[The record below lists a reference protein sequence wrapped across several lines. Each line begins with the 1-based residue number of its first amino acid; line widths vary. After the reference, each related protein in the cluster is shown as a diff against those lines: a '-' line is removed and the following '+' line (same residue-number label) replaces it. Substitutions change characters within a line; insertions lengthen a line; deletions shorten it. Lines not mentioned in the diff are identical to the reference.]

1 MDHLAAQDRK
11 LENFDQRMDNFEG
24 AHLPELKSSIEE
36 IKKILLNQASPRVP
50 LGTAPEDRR
59 SSLRTSQSSESPNIK
74 VNPDQK
80 VLPTALSQIP
90 SKLLQGPA
98 SREPIGKEAKVEA
111 SPRSSY
117 ATVTSLTDP
126 ASDPNST
133 GSGNSAINVSVEH
146 TTAAH
151 RLLAWPSIKKLV
163 HSHKQ
168 LRSLAANED
177 YVMKLEEASGVLRVY
192 GRGEGKDK
200 NDGAQPGPHSP
211 APSVNSVRSDES
223 YETQSTPSPA
233 ENLWGAGSITPV
245 TSPCLS
251 PPTTLNE
258 APFDFS
264 LNIHPHTLRRLLD
277 SYLSN
282 IHIMHPFL
290 EIGRLTGMVE
300 RFSLRYNPTEHKLTR
315 SLFSKAPSNTNIDA
329 LRGIPPNFPR
339 PGKSRHDGHT
349 QSFATEFGGTHGH
362 PKREIEFERSISTAI
377 VLLVMAMGRI
387 CEWKKPLPG
396 VRHLNESKE
405 FNPGLHHNSPPNIN
419 GQSPRA
425 YPHGTPPTSSTSH
438 VGGNT
443 PAPSPTNMYR
453 NSLPSPRSVVD
464 DSTRNI
470 DVVPGLSY
478 YAPATD
484 ILGNLHGSNDLA
496 HVQAYLLAGLFMGQM
511 ARTFESFNWIS
522 SACRAC
528 RFLVR
533 EYVIMFCFVDCTDRS
548 SPSLAAEKDPRKNM
562 IRFAFWT
569 CSQLERSVPVLCSS
583 QEKHK
588 LNLASDILAEL
599 DLPRSGIPS
608 GVVAYPRGYIE
619 PEDYNS
625 WDCAET
631 QVMGYYSGQIHIR
644 NQLNDI
650 QKELYAP
657 DSMHILTL
665 GRILSHKANRLFK
678 ITIVPRAGLSYKMP

>member
-11 LENFDQRMDNFEG
+11 LENFERKMENFEG
-24 AHLPELKSSIEE
+24 MIAPLPELQSSIERIE
-36 IKKILLNQASPRVP
+36 KILLNQASPRAS
-50 LGTAPEDRR
+50 LGTALEDRR
-59 SSLRTSQSSESPNIK
+59 PSIRAPPSLESPNIK
-74 VNPDQK
+74 ALPDQK
-80 VLPTALSQIP
+80 VALSKHSQAP
-90 SKLLQGPA
+90 TSK
-98 SREPIGKEAKVEA
+98 EPNGKEAKVEA
-111 SPRSSY
+111 SPSSSY
-117 ATVTSLTDP
+117 ATITDP
-126 ASDPNST
+126 AIDLNST
-133 GSGNSAINVSVEH
+133 GSGTSSINVPVEH

-168 LRSLAANED
+168 LRYLAANED
-177 YVMKLEEASGVLRVY
+177 YVMRLEEASGVLRVY

-200 NDGAQPGPHSP
+200 GDGAQPGPHSP
-211 APSVNSVRSDES
+211 APSNNSVRSDES

-233 ENLWGAGSITPV
+233 ENLWGAGFITPV

-258 APFDFS
+258 ASFDFS
-264 LNIHPHTLRRLLD
+264 LNIHPQTLRRLLD

-290 EIGRLTGMVE
+290 EVGRLTGMVE
-300 RFSLRYNPTEHKLTR
+300 RFSLRYNPTEQKLTR

-349 QSFATEFGGTHGH
+349 QSFATELAGTHAH

-396 VRHLNESKE
+396 VRHLNEQKE
-405 FNPGLHHNSPPNIN
+405 PTPGLHHHSPPNIN

-425 YPHGTPPTSSTSH
+425 YPHGTPPSH

-464 DSTRNI
+464 DSMKNM
-470 DVVPGLSY
+470 DVVPGLSF

-533 EYVIMFCFVDCTDRS
+533 EYVTMF
-548 SPSLAAEKDPRKNM
+548 
-562 IRFAFWT
+562 
-569 CSQLERSVPVLCSS
+569 
-583 QEKHK
+583 
-588 LNLASDILAEL
+588 
-599 DLPRSGIPS
+599 
-608 GVVAYPRGYIE
+608 
-619 PEDYNS
+619 
-625 WDCAET
+625 
-631 QVMGYYSGQIHIR
+631 
-644 NQLNDI
+644 
-650 QKELYAP
+650 
-657 DSMHILTL
+657 
-665 GRILSHKANRLFK
+665 
-678 ITIVPRAGLSYKMP
+678 GLVKVY

>member
-11 LENFDQRMDNFEG
+11 LENFEG
-24 AHLPELKSSIEE
+24 MVAPLQTSIERIE
-36 IKKILLNQASPRVP
+36 KILLNQASSRAP
-50 LGTAPEDRR
+50 LVVAPEDRR
-59 SSLRTSQSSESPNIK
+59 SSIIPLQASESPKTK
-74 VNPDQK
+74 VSLDQK
-80 VLPTALSQIP
+80 VAPGTLAQAP
-90 SKLLQGPA
+90 SKLSHTPTN
-98 SREPIGKEAKVEA
+98 REAIGKETKVEA
-111 SPRSSY
+111 SPSSSY

-126 ASDPNST
+126 ASDPTFT
-133 GSGNSAINVSVEH
+133 GSGGLAINVPVEH

-177 YVMKLEEASGVLRVY
+177 YVMRLEEASGVLRVY

-233 ENLWGAGSITPV
+233 ENLWGAGLITPV
-245 TSPCLS
+245 TSPSLS

-264 LNIHPHTLRRLLD
+264 LNIHPQTLRRLLD

-290 EIGRLTGMVE
+290 EVGRLTGMVE
-300 RFSLRYNPTEHKLTR
+300 RFSMRYNPTEQKLTR
-315 SLFSKAPSNTNIDA
+315 SLFSKAPSNSNIEA

-339 PGKSRHDGHT
+339 PGKNRHDGHT
-349 QSFATEFGGTHGH
+349 QSFATELGGTHGH
-362 PKREIEFERSISTAI
+362 AKREIEFERSISTAI

-405 FNPGLHHNSPPNIN
+405 FNIGLHHNSPPNIN

-425 YPHGTPPTSSTSH
+425 FPHGTSPMSSASH

-443 PAPSPTNMYR
+443 PTPSPTNMYR

-464 DSTRNI
+464 DSMRNI

-533 EYVIMFCFVDCTDRS
+533 EYVTTLCFV
-548 SPSLAAEKDPRKNM
+548 
-562 IRFAFWT
+562 
-569 CSQLERSVPVLCSS
+569 
-583 QEKHK
+583 
-588 LNLASDILAEL
+588 
-599 DLPRSGIPS
+599 
-608 GVVAYPRGYIE
+608 
-619 PEDYNS
+619 
-625 WDCAET
+625 
-631 QVMGYYSGQIHIR
+631 
-644 NQLNDI
+644 
-650 QKELYAP
+650 ELY
-657 DSMHILTL
+657 
-665 GRILSHKANRLFK
+665 
-678 ITIVPRAGLSYKMP
+678 